1 MLRKEE
7 LEEIINRL
15 ENLISSSNSKISD
28 ELSQLVQQL
37 ETIVNSY
44 DSLNETSRQ
53 VLSNNKLFKDEIIK
67 IADKVDD
74 IVYNYDDLEKLSK
87 KLIENNKLFKDEIIK
102 IADKVDDVVYNYDDL
117 EKLSEK
123 LVDSTDEYKKLLS
136 SIESCSEDINVI
148 NKKINDTQEEKIKLL
163 TKESELQGKSL
174 ETAKEQSKEGKKNK
188 KTKTDENEEIEKTNL
203 LYNITLGALKTI
215 GKVGKDSYN
224 TWMKYNQQA
233 FTFGR
238 QMGMSFKDTQG
249 YQTALMQQTRR
260 LAFNYGLAQDALIKF
275 QMQYAQT
282 TKRNIQLTQDEHE
295 VASAMIKLM
304 GEEGTNALINTMD
317 EMGGSI
323 NTAFEQGAM
332 TFERAKA
339 MGLNAAESTGLL
351 AKNMKMASRYA
362 FKEGVDGLSKMT
374 LLSQRLK
381 FNLESA
387 GGVLEKGSSFEGAI
401 EMASK
406 MQMLG
411 GSYAANF
418 SNPLQVLYESL
429 NDAEGMVQ
437 RIVDTVASK
446 GNFNKE
452 TGMVDVSPV
461 NKAFMREMAQNLGMS
476 YDELYNMASRSAYN
490 KKATQ
495 SISSKQ
501 GLSKEEQETLA
512 TMSSYSRESGF
523 TVTYLDSNSE
533 QKTAKLSEINKG
545 IFDEIQKNKLPE
557 TLDENVAGIHGL
569 LKKEFLR
576 NAKNSVSAQER
587 IQGVTT
593 MYQTTGAEVI
603 NPVMSTLHSRT
614 TEGGYINKA
623 VNWASGDGLLP
634 KIATLSMPVIGS
646 VAGTILATK
655 ALPKM
660 NNLLKRV
667 TGNPVGGGVDPIN
680 FKTSKGREV
689 LSGTP
694 HPKNPNQMLFKYKDG
709 TYGWSTS
716 ADGKAYKEFIS
727 PTPSNVTNPGQS
739 GKIAKAGKFGKFGK
753 FAKGFGG
760 GTIATLAGVGV
771 DMGREALVS
780 NGTIE
785 AGSGTDYLM
794 KGGSRALEYAGT
806 GAMIGSFIPG
816 IGTGIGAAVGA
827 LAGAGQTLYEWTK
840 AQDAKYAITGTTSD
854 YSSQVNT
861 QGNQTYQQ
869 NSGLSDINL
878 HMSGTIKLVSADG
891 TNIDIS
897 KIFNEPKNRKAL
909 VEIISKE
916 FHKAKSGGAA
926 INQNTVSAQLTT
938 A

>member
-28 ELSQLVQQL
+28 ELSQLVQKL

-44 DSLNETSRQ
+44 DSLNEMSRK

-74 IVYNYDDLEKLSK
+74 IVYNYDDLEKSSK
-87 KLIENNKLFKDEIIK
+87 KLIENNQKLSTE
-102 IADKVDDVVYNYDDL
+102 
-117 EKLSEK
+117 SEK
-123 LVDSTDEYKKLLS
+123 LVESTEEYKKLLS
-136 SIESCSEDINVI
+136 SIESCSEDINVV

-163 TKESELQGKSL
+163 TQERDLQGKSL
-174 ETAKEQSKEGKKNK
+174 ESVKEQAKEGEKIKT
-188 KTKTDENEEIEKTNL
+188 TKTSENKEIEKTNL
-203 LYNITLGALKTI
+203 LYAVTLGALKTI
-215 GKVGKDSYN
+215 GKVAKDGYD

-260 LAFNYGLAQDALIKF
+260 LAFNYGLAQEALIKF
-275 QMQYAQT
+275 QTQYAQT

-295 VASAMIKLM
+295 VSSAMIKLM
-304 GEEGTNALINTMD
+304 GEEGTNALISTMD
-317 EMGGSI
+317 EMGGSM

-381 FNLESA
+381 FNLDSA
-387 GGVLEKGSSFEGAI
+387 GAALEKGSSFEGAI
-401 EMASK
+401 EMSSK

-523 TVTYLDSNSE
+523 TITYLDSNSE

-587 IQGVTT
+587 LQGVDT
-593 MYQTTGAEVI
+593 MYKTTAAEAI
-603 NPVMSTLHSRT
+603 NPVMSGLHSST
-614 TEGGYINKA
+614 TEGGWINKG
-623 VNWASGDGLLP
+623 VNWASQDGLLP
-634 KIATLSMPVIGS
+634 KIATLSAPVITGI
-646 VAGTILATK
+646 AGTIFAAK

-660 NNLLKRV
+660 NNVLRRV
-667 TGNPVGGGVDPIN
+667 TGNAPIATSVGGGVGPTFQPNIPEN
-680 FKTSKGREV
+680 FKTAKGREV
-689 LSGTP
+689 LFATP
-694 HPKNPNQMLFKYKDG
+694 HSKNPNQMHFTYKDG
-709 TYGWSTS
+709 HGFSTA
-716 ADGKAYKEFIS
+716 ADGKAYKEWLAQE
-727 PTPSNVTNPGQS
+727 TPSNVATPGKS
-739 GKIAKAGKFGKFGK
+739 GKIGKPAKPGKIGKFGKYGK
-753 FAKGFGG
+753 YAALATVVGG
-760 GTIATLAGVGV
+760 GLLLAGVG
-771 DMGREALVS
+771 D
-780 NGTIE
+780 
-785 AGSGTDYLM
+785 
-794 KGGSRALEYAGT
+794 
-806 GAMIGSFIPG
+806 
-816 IGTGIGAAVGA
+816 GAAGGEQSTSSSVIGGAASGALMGSSFGLVGAGVGA
-827 LAGAGQTLYEWTK
+827 LAGGLYGWK
-840 AQDAKYAITGTTSD
+840 QARDAKYAITGKTSD
-854 YSSQVNT
+854 YSSQVET

-878 HMSGTIKLVSADG
+878 KMSGTIKLVSADG
-891 TNIDIS
+891 ANIDIS

-909 VEIISKE
+909 AEIISKE
-916 FHKAKSGGAA
+916 FNKAKSGGAA

>member
-28 ELSQLVQQL
+28 ELSQLVQKL

-44 DSLNETSRQ
+44 DSLNEISRQ

-87 KLIENNKLFKDEIIK
+87 KLIENNKQLSTE
-102 IADKVDDVVYNYDDL
+102 
-117 EKLSEK
+117 SEK
-123 LVDSTDEYKKLLS
+123 LVDSTEEYKKLLS

-163 TKESELQGKSL
+163 TQEKDLQGQTL
-174 ETAKEQSKEGKKNK
+174 ESVKEKAKEGEKIKT
-188 KTKTDENEEIEKTNL
+188 TKTSENEELEKTNL
-203 LYNITLGALKTI
+203 LYKVTLGALKTI
-215 GKVGKDSYN
+215 AKVGKDAYD

-249 YQTALMQQTRR
+249 YQKALMQQTRR

-275 QMQYAQT
+275 QTQYAQT

-295 VASAMIKLM
+295 VTSAMIKLM
-304 GEEGTNALINTMD
+304 GEEGTNALISTMD

-387 GGVLEKGSSFEGAI
+387 GGALEKGSSFEGAI

-490 KKATQ
+490 KKAIQ

-523 TVTYLDSNSE
+523 TITYLDSNSE

-587 IQGVTT
+587 LQGVDT
-593 MYQTTGAEVI
+593 MYKTTGAEVI
-603 NPVMSTLHSRT
+603 NPAMSALHSST
-614 TEGGYINKA
+614 TEGGWINKT
-623 VNWASGDGLLP
+623 VNWASGDGFLP
-634 KIATLSMPVIGS
+634 KLATLSVPVIGS
-646 VAGTILATK
+646 IAGTIFAAK

-660 NNLLKRV
+660 NNVLKRV
-667 TGNPVGGGVDPIN
+667 TGNATGTSVGGGVTPTFQPNTPKN
-680 FKTSKGREV
+680 FISYKGKEV
-689 LSGTP
+689 LSATP
-694 HPKNPNQMLFKYKDG
+694 HSKNPNQMLFKYKDG

-716 ADGKAYKEFIS
+716 ADGKAYKEFMS

-739 GKIAKAGKFGKFGK
+739 GKIAKTAKFGKIGK
-753 FAKGFGG
+753 FMKGAGG
-760 GTIATLAGVGV
+760 GAIASLAGAGV
-771 DMGREALVS
+771 DIGREALVS

-785 AGSGTDYLM
+785 AGGTGDWLM
-794 KGGSRALEYAGT
+794 KGGSRMLEYGGT
-806 GAMIGSFIPG
+806 GAMIGSAIPV

-827 LAGAGQTLYEWTK
+827 LAGAVHTLYDYSQYNKE
-840 AQDAKYAITGTTSD
+840 KYAITGKTND
-854 YSSQVNT
+854 YSSQVET
-861 QGNQTYQQ
+861 QGHQTYQQ

-891 TNIDIS
+891 ANIDIS
-897 KIFNEPKNRKAL
+897 KIFHEPKNRKAL
-909 VEIISKE
+909 AEIISKE
-916 FHKAKSGGAA
+916 FNKAKSGGAA

>member
-28 ELSQLVQQL
+28 ELSQLVQKL

-44 DSLNETSRQ
+44 DSLNEISRNI
-53 VLSNNKLFKDEIIK
+53 LSNNKLFKDEIIK
-67 IADKVDD
+67 IADKVDE

-87 KLIENNKLFKDEIIK
+87 KLIENNK
-102 IADKVDDVVYNYDDL
+102 
-117 EKLSEK
+117 KLSTESEK
-123 LVDSTDEYKKLLS
+123 LVESTEEYKKLLS
-136 SIESCSEDINVI
+136 SIESCSEDINVV

-163 TKESELQGKSL
+163 TQERDLQGKSL
-174 ETAKEQSKEGKKNK
+174 ESVKEQAKESEKIKTTKKS
-188 KTKTDENEEIEKTNL
+188 ENEEIEKANL
-203 LYNITLGALKTI
+203 LYAVTLGALKTI
-215 GKVGKDSYN
+215 AKVGKDSYD
-224 TWMKYNQQA
+224 TWIKYNQQA

-260 LAFNYGLAQDALIKF
+260 LAFNYGLAQEALIKF
-275 QMQYAQT
+275 QTQYAQT

-295 VASAMIKLM
+295 VSSAMIKLM
-304 GEEGTNALINTMD
+304 GEEGTNALISSMD
-317 EMGGSI
+317 EMGGSM

-381 FNLESA
+381 FNLDSA
-387 GGVLEKGSSFEGAI
+387 GAALEKGSSFEGAI
-401 EMASK
+401 EMSSK

-533 QKTAKLSEINKG
+533 QQTAKLSEINKG
-545 IFDEIQKNKLPE
+545 VFDEIQKNKLPE

-587 IQGVTT
+587 IQGVET
-593 MYQTTGAEVI
+593 MYKTTGAEVI
-603 NPVMSTLHSRT
+603 NPAMSGLHSST
-614 TEGGYINKA
+614 TEGGWINKG
-623 VNWASGDGLLP
+623 VNWASQDGLLP
-634 KIATLSMPVIGS
+634 KIATLSVPIIGG
-646 VAGTILATK
+646 VVGTIFAGK
-655 ALPKM
+655 VLPKL
-660 NNLLKRV
+660 NNVLRRV
-667 TGNPVGGGVDPIN
+667 TGNAPIPTSVGGGVDPTLQPN
-680 FKTSKGREV
+680 TPEDFKTSKGKTV
-689 LSGTP
+689 LSGKA
-694 HPKNPNQMLFKYKDG
+694 HSKNPNQVHFKYTDG
-709 TYGWSTS
+709 TTGLSTA
-716 ADGKAYKEFIS
+716 ADGKAYKEWLAQE
-727 PTPSNVTNPGQS
+727 TPSNVATPGKV
-739 GKIAKAGKFGKFGK
+739 GKLSKVGKFM
-753 FAKGFGG
+753 KGAGG
-760 GTIATLAGVGV
+760 GMVATLAGAGV

-780 NGTIE
+780 NGNIE
-785 AGSGTDYLM
+785 AGGTTDWLM
-794 KGGSRALEYAGT
+794 KGGSRMLEYGGT
-806 GAMIGSFIPG
+806 GAMIGSAIPG

-827 LAGAGQTLYEWTK
+827 LAGVGHTLYDWSK

-854 YSSQVNT
+854 YSSQVAT
-861 QGNQTYQQ
+861 QGNQTYQE

-891 TNIDIS
+891 ANIDIS

-909 VEIISKE
+909 AEIISKE
-916 FHKAKSGGAA
+916 FNKAKSGGAA